1 MDLISTYANGVS
13 ELTKFSTEEEQP
25 PLVVDVIVNPH
36 AGFFKSQGALTHRIR
51 ELEGRL
57 EELRARSP
65 RRKVEIN
72 TVHITEHPGHAR
84 VITEGILDREVR
96 SPSGIERLLIG
107 CGGDGTSNE
116 ICSALVGVDGRLLDR
131 LKLLRLPL
139 GTGNDVADAA
149 TFAEAYDLILGSQ
162 ATETTGALQV
172 TSGPSGGTGAAGR
185 QVRYAFNIAS
195 IGLDA
200 YIVELTNKLKRVI
213 PGDAYRSVVD
223 IASLFYEQ
231 KVKPQPMDIRIS
243 SDWGES
249 QVNSFVPSMVV
260 MGVSG
265 GRTYGGHLRVL
276 PGEENVCLVARMGFL
291 DKIRN
296 KKTFYEGRHRSLPWV
311 SFHHGKRLE
320 VEYVGRIPMQLD
332 GELVWLTPQDFPL
345 RMDLLPP
352 RIKVLRPTVRRA
364 GSV

>member
-13 ELTKFSTEEEQP
+13 ELTKFSHAEEQR

-36 AGFFKSQGALTHRIR
+36 AGFFKSQAALSHRIR
-51 ELEGRL
+51 ELESRL
-57 EELRARSP
+57 ADLRARSP
-65 RRKVEIN
+65 RRQVEIN
-72 TVHITEHPGHAR
+72 TVHFTERPGHAR
-84 VITEGILDREVR
+84 LITEGILEREGR
-96 SPSGIERLLIG
+96 NGTGIERLLIA

-116 ICSALVGVDGRLLDR
+116 ICSALVGADAHLLDR

-139 GTGNDVADAA
+139 GTGNDVADAT
-149 TFAEAYDLILGSQ
+149 TFEGAYNLILGRQ
-162 ATETTGALQV
+162 DTLATGALEV
-172 TSGPSGGTGAAGR
+172 TFGPAPGPGSAGR

-200 YIVELTNKLKRVI
+200 FIVELTSKLKRVI

-223 IASLFYEQ
+223 VASLFYEQ

-249 QVNSFVPSMVV
+249 QVNAFVPSMVV

-265 GRTYGGHLRVL
+265 RRTYGGHLHVL
-276 PGEENVCLVARMGFL
+276 PGEENVCLVSRMGFL

-296 KKTFYEGRHRSLPWV
+296 KKLFYEGRHGQLPWV
-311 SFHHGKRLE
+311 SFHRGQRVE
-320 VEYVGRIPMQLD
+320 VEYRGRIPLQLD
-332 GELVWLTPQDFPL
+332 GELVWLAPQDFPI
-345 RMDLLPP
+345 RMDVLPP
-352 RIKVLRPTVRRA
+352 RIKVLKAAAAAP
-364 GSV
+364 SS